1 MTDENNQNTTR
12 SRLTLKLSTPVSTQ
26 SLAVKTNTEKKLGGS
41 SVQVTI
47 KGRKRDSKPGED
59 RDIAGLEAK
68 DSLIIRYGHELL
80 RDHHVSSATYAE
92 AVSLFTQQG
101 ALEIAAVMGDYVLAA
116 ILLTAIDQQL
126 PATTTPLLPDAGG
139 E

>member
-12 SRLTLKLSTPVSTQ
+12 SRLTLKLSTPVSNQ

-59 RDIAGLEAK
+59 RDIVGLSKNEFEA
-68 DSLIIRYGHELL
+68 RM
-80 RDHHVSSATYAE
+80 R
-92 AVSLFTQQG
+92 AV
-101 ALEIAAVMGDYVLAA
+101 
-116 ILLTAIDQQL
+116 
-126 PATTTPLLPDAGG
+126 
-139 E
+139 